1 MIANFF
7 NKTQPVI
14 IVNLLLL
21 FAIFYFVSVFYF
33 HQVVISLV
41 SLSSVFTIFL
51 AFVFMLLVINFILR
65 KNKLTEDNS
74 YTLLII
80 ILLLGSFY
88 ETMYIKNIFF
98 SNLVLLLSFRKIYS
112 LKSGL
117 NTKSKLFDAGL
128 WIGISTILYTWSI
141 LFLVLVFIGLFIYN
155 KITLKNLA
163 IPVIGFLFPVIG
175 FFTYHF
181 YFDSTELFY
190 NKLVFNYN
198 LDFSNYNQLKYLIPL
213 SLLITILLW
222 SIAFLIPKIL
232 QVSTIFKTTLQLI
245 IGHFIIS
252 VIIIVF
258 AIHKNGSELLFLV
271 FPSGIIIANFLQKTS
286 SNIFK
291 NLVLYLFFIV
301 SVVVYFL

>member
-112 LKSGL
+112 LNSGF
-117 NTKSKLFDAGL
+117 NTKKKLFDAAF
-128 WIGISTILYTWSI
+128 WIGVSTILYAWSI
-141 LFLVLVFIGLFIYN
+141 LFLVLIYLGVFIYGKLSF
-155 KITLKNLA
+155 KNLLV
-163 IPVIGFLFPVIG
+163 PVIGFLTPVLI
-175 FFTYHF
+175 FFTFHF
-181 YFDSTELFY
+181 YFDSLYVFY
-190 NKLVFNYN
+190 EVFQF
-198 LDFSNYNQLKYLIPL
+198 DFSLNFVAYNALKFLIPI
-213 SLLITILLW
+213 SLIITLLLW
-222 SIAFLIPKIL
+222 SIVSLAPKVVLTSNNFKMAWQVIL
-232 QVSTIFKTTLQLI
+232 NHLI
-245 IGHFIIS
+245 IS
-252 VIIIVF
+252 LIIVLF
-258 AIHKNGSELLFLV
+258 SPIKNGSELFFLIL
-271 FPSGIIIANFLQKTS
+271 PTAIIITNFLQRAASAT
-286 SNIFK
+286 FK
-291 NLVLYLFFIV
+291 NMILYLLLVV
-301 SVVVYFL
+301 SVGVYFL